1 MPQRLAEILRFL
13 VAGVVNTAFGYG
25 LYAGLLWLGLD
36 RYGAQAIGYV
46 LGTGFNYLT
55 YSRGVFRD
63 AGPAKLRFALS
74 YAGNYLI
81 NLGGLRLASQF
92 IANPYVAGAVT
103 TLGVVLLNYLVLRR
117 LVFRVGQK

>member
-1 MPQRLAEILRFL
+1 MPPRWAEILRFL
-13 VAGVVNTAFGYG
+13 VAGVLNTAFGYG

-36 RYGAQAIGYV
+36 RYAAQAIGYV

-81 NLGGLRLASQF
+81 NLAGLRLASQF
-92 IANPYVAGAVT
+92 IADPYLAGAAT
-103 TLGVVLLNYLVLRR
+103 TFAVVVLNYLVLRR
-117 LVFRVGQK
+117 LVFRAG

>member
-1 MPQRLAEILRFL
+1 MPPRLAEILRFL

-55 YSRGVFRD
+55 YSRAVFRD

-81 NLGGLRLASQF
+81 NLAGLRLASQF